1 MNGGTG
7 GNVHVRGNRTHAQ
20 HTQTQSTPI
29 VASVAVNEDAHALP
43 PSSQTANINK
53 ETDTDRPEKKYRRR
67 RRRRPYEW
75 LLIALASVVL
85 VTVLWRLFQ
94 LQQQQQQDVGLAL
107 VSSVQ
112 THDTGIITPA
122 STPSRQDVTAG
133 MTQQRL
139 GAKVEKGKSFKAV
152 QMESTVPGS
161 SNNDNK
167 DSKKKHK
174 HFGCGL
180 YIAESTIPNAGLGVF
195 TATAKKPNDPL
206 GSGDVCIPNID
217 INYHNPHPIF
227 NPFQAYY
234 WKGSSMGMSRE
245 SHSNDV
251 EAFCPGLDSAIN
263 CNLALINTR
272 KSFPAYDTAQLHR
285 SRDPGTGAFTPY
297 HNGTTYA
304 ARHIPAGGEL
314 FKFYGN
320 GWFTSRPHLFDGNFP
335 LHGDFEK
342 AEYLLRNMTALNLS
356 VAIQKD
362 LYETVVVGQFKQ
374 AFTSRV
380 LGALPLTIEDA
391 VIGAAQ
397 DLAVLHQPAAIRSI
411 DWLQQH
417 GRCIDNIAPAYS
429 SIRQAGHGAV
439 ATRPLQEGQIITTSP
454 LHHLPLRTFVEMYN
468 FESVPNA
475 KGKIYRRAVSE
486 NGQQILIN
494 YCFGHHESSLLLCPY
509 GNGVNYINHQPHS
522 RANVAIRW
530 AAGNFSMHNTTQVER
545 GFVDHLM
552 WNYQPQLA
560 FDYVA
565 LRDIA
570 PGEEL
575 FLDYGDRFDE
585 AWQRHAAQYRLR
597 TATPDAERYI
607 DGFSMNIQNASDPVR
622 TEQEQ
627 KSHPYPDHIQVRA
640 HHLLQQRRVMTPE
653 SENGRYTW
661 GVTHYG
667 LPAKIMERF
676 GNQSS
681 QQHSYYTVQIG
692 IVGQAAASDMWTRDR
707 EANVTWVRRQ
717 NVPRSALSFF
727 DKPGR
732 TDMHLPYAFRHVIG
746 IPDEIFPEQ
755 WKNREQLEAMM
766 FEKSLA
772 MGDKT

>member
-1 MNGGTG
+1 MNGGTA
-7 GNVHVRGNRTHAQ
+7 GNVHVRRGNRTHNNNT
-20 HTQTQSTPI
+20 HSIPT
-29 VASVAVNEDAHALP
+29 VAVAIATINEDALLP
-43 PSSQTANINK
+43 PSFRTSDANTYI
-53 ETDTDRPEKKYRRR
+53 DTDRPEKKYRRR

-75 LLIALASVVL
+75 LLISLALAVS
-85 VTVLWRLFQ
+85 VTVVWRLLQ
-94 LQQQQQQDVGLAL
+94 LHQQDVDLAL
-107 VSSVQ
+107 ESSVPIDKSSM
-112 THDTGIITPA
+112 HTPDNA
-122 STPSRQDVTAG
+122 PSRPDIIG

-139 GAKVEKGKSFKAV
+139 GAKAELGESLKAV
-152 QMESTVPGS
+152 QKPSAIPGI
-161 SNNDNK
+161 SNNDNNI
-167 DSKKKHK
+167 DESKKETK
-174 HFGCGL
+174 HFECGL

-195 TATAKKPNDPL
+195 TATAKKPLDPL

-217 INYHNPHPIF
+217 INYHNPLPVF
-227 NPFQAYY
+227 NPFQTYY

-251 EAFCPGLDSAIN
+251 EAFCPGFDAAIN
-263 CNLALINTR
+263 CNIALINTH
-272 KSFPAYDTAQLHR
+272 KSYPAYDTAQLHR
-285 SRDPGTGAFTPY
+285 SHDPGAGAFTPY

-320 GWFTSRPHLFDGNFP
+320 DWFTSRPHLFDGNFP
-335 LHGDFEK
+335 LRGDFEQ
-342 AEYLLRNMTALNLS
+342 AEDLLRNMTAMHLS
-356 VAIQKD
+356 AVIQKD
-362 LYETVVVGQFKQ
+362 LYEAIVVGQFKN
-374 AFTSRV
+374 AFTSRI
-380 LGALPLTIEDA
+380 LGALPLTVEDA

-411 DWLQQH
+411 EWLQHH

-439 ATRPLQEGQIITTSP
+439 ATRALQKGQRITTSP
-454 LHHLPLRTFVEMYN
+454 LHHLPLHTFVEMYN
-468 FESVPNA
+468 FEWTRNL
-475 KGKIYRRAVSE
+475 KGKPIRRAVSE
-486 NGQQILIN
+486 SGQQILIN

-509 GNGVNYINHQPHS
+509 GNGVNYINHQSHS

-530 AAGNFSMHNTTQVER
+530 ATGNFSMHNTQVLR
-545 GFVDHLM
+545 GLVDDLM

-560 FDYVA
+560 LDYVA

-575 FLDYGDRFDE
+575 FLDYGDRFAE
-585 AWQRHAAQYRLR
+585 AWQRHVAQYRLR
-597 TATPDAERYI
+597 PSTPDAEPYL
-607 DGFSMNIQNASDPVR
+607 DGFSMNIRNASDPVR

-640 HHLLQQRRVMTPE
+640 HHLLQQRRETISE
-653 SENGRYTW
+653 SENGRFTW
-661 GVTHYG
+661 GITHYG
-667 LPAKIMERF
+667 LPARILERF
-676 GNQSS
+676 VNGNGRAR
-681 QQHSYYTVQIG
+681 QHSYYTVQIG
-692 IVGQAAASDMWTRDR
+692 IVGQAAASDMRTRDR
-707 EANVTWVRRQ
+707 EANVTWVRRE

-732 TDMHLPYAFRHVIG
+732 TDMHLPNAFRHVIG
-746 IPDEIFPEQ
+746 IPDDIFPEQ

>member
-1 MNGGTG
+1 MNGGTA
-7 GNVHVRGNRTHAQ
+7 GNVHVRGNRTHTQ
-20 HTQTQSTPI
+20 HTHSIPTA
-29 VASVAVNEDAHALP
+29 ASAAASEGAHALP
-43 PSSQTANINK
+43 PAFLIADNDRD
-53 ETDTDRPEKKYRRR
+53 TDKDRPEKKYRRL

-75 LLIALASVVL
+75 LLIALALAVSV
-85 VTVLWRLFQ
+85 TILWRLFQ
-94 LQQQQQQDVGLAL
+94 LHQQDVGLAL
-107 VSSVQ
+107 VSSAQ
-112 THDTGIITPA
+112 TEKIHKYTDMPTPG
-122 STPSRQDVTAG
+122 STHNRPDAFVA
-133 MTQQRL
+133 TQQRL
-139 GAKVEKGKSFKAV
+139 GTKAEKEESLKTVQIPSTIPGKR
-152 QMESTVPGS
+152 
-161 SNNDNK
+161 NNNIDGNK
-167 DSKKKHK
+167 KQTK
-174 HFGCGL
+174 HFECGL

-195 TATAKKPNDPL
+195 TAAAKKPLDPL

-217 INYHNPHPIF
+217 INYHNPLPVF
-227 NPFQAYY
+227 NPFQTYY

-251 EAFCPGLDSAIN
+251 EAFCPGLDSAVN
-263 CNLALINTR
+263 CNLALINTH
-272 KSFPAYDTAQLHR
+272 KSYPLYDTAQLHR

-335 LHGDFEK
+335 LHGDFEQ
-342 AEYLLRNMTALNLS
+342 AEDLLRNMTALHLS
-356 VAIQKD
+356 DAMQKD
-362 LYETVVVGQFKQ
+362 LYESIVVGRFKK
-374 AFTSRV
+374 AFTSRI

-439 ATRPLQEGQIITTSP
+439 ATRALQQGQIITTSP

-468 FESVPNA
+468 FEWTLNL
-475 KGKIYRRAVSE
+475 KGKPIRQAVSE
-486 NGQQILIN
+486 SGQQLLIN
-494 YCFGHHESSLLLCPY
+494 YCFGHHESSLVLCPY
-509 GNGVNYINHQPHS
+509 GNGVNYINHQSHS

-530 AAGNFSMHNTTQVER
+530 ATGNSFMHNTTQVER
-545 GFVDHLM
+545 GRVDDLM

-560 FDYVA
+560 LDYVA

-585 AWQRHAAQYRLR
+585 AWQRHTAQYRIR
-597 TATPDAERYI
+597 PSTPDAERYV
-607 DGFSMNIQNASDPVR
+607 DGFSMNIRNASDPVR
-622 TEQEQ
+622 TEEEQ

-640 HHLLQQRRVMTPE
+640 HQLLQQRRETTPE

-661 GVTHYG
+661 GITHYG
-667 LPAKIMERF
+667 LPAKILERF
-676 GNQSS
+676 VNGDGRA

-692 IVGQAAASDMWTRDR
+692 IVSQAAASDMRTRDR
-707 EANVTWVRRQ
+707 EANVTWVRRE

-732 TDMHLPYAFRHVIG
+732 TDMHLPNAFRHVIG
-746 IPDEIFPEQ
+746 IPDDIFPEQ
-755 WKNREQLEAMM
+755 WKNREQLETMM
-766 FEKSLA
+766 NEKSLA